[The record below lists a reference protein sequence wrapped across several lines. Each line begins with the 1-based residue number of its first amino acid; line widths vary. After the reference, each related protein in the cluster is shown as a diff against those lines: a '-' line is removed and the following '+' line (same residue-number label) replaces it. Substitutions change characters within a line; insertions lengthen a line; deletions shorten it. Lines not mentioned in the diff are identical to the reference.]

1 MVSIVQLFAE
11 GFTLGLSTGLACL
24 STCGPVYTTYLMQSN
39 RSFFRYV
46 TAVLEMSLGRF
57 IVYILIGA
65 IAGFVGTNIQDIERT
80 YFTIVAYLLFSTYL
94 LITAFRTKKC
104 DSGCKV
110 SKWNRFTEWPIIL
123 GFISGINICPSFLL
137 AFSRSFVISGP
148 VSGMMFFA
156 AFFLGTSLFLV
167 PVSFVGMFGKKELF
181 RNIARIA
188 ALIVAIWFISSAVKD
203 VYSLVEPLFDTRPV
217 INIMDESTMYVMLEN
232 KGQAEMCAMKFAA
245 ERKGKV
251 VLADSVPVLNGIH
264 YLLTDSVCLSR
275 DSSKFRKPNCFTI
288 VINAQYLE
296 PGANIDQPIH
306 FLKEYY
312 FRFNTKK
319 GDLFFV
325 R

>member
-1 MVSIVQLFAE
+1 MVGTFQLFAE

-39 RSFFRYV
+39 RSMLRYV

-65 IAGFVGTNIQDIERT
+65 IAGFVGTNIQEIERK

-94 LITAFRTKKC
+94 LITALRTKKC
-104 DSGCKV
+104 DSGCKL

-123 GFISGINICPSFLL
+123 GFISGVNICPSFLL

-148 VSGMMFFA
+148 LSGMMFFA

-181 RNIARIA
+181 RNVARLA
-188 ALIVAIWFISSAVKD
+188 ALIVAVWFISSAIKD
-203 VYSLVEPLFDTRPV
+203 GYSLVKPLFDSRPI
-217 INIMDESTMYVMLEN
+217 INIMDESTMYVLLEN
-232 KGQAEMCAMKFAA
+232 KAQAEMCAMKFAA

-251 VLADSVPVLNGIH
+251 VITDSIPVHHGIH
-264 YLLTDSVCLSR
+264 YILTDSVCLSR
-275 DSSKFRKPNCFTI
+275 DSSKFRKPDCFTVI
-288 VINAQYLE
+288 INAQYLE
-296 PGANIDQPIH
+296 SEANIAQPIG

-312 FRFNTKK
+312 FRFNTKR
-319 GDLFFV
+319 GDVFFV